1 MRDFKYYF
9 ADDWAAAKKPG
20 SSPASHNQFH
30 KFHEQGLQE
39 VDWEDQRVHTTAAL
53 HLFSIRKPRVRH
65 ELFRMATKEINELNA
80 KLKQMALD
88 AVEEDKK
95 KSDNLLH
102 HYEEVVGQLKQQH
115 LKAIGTVR
123 NLAEKDKKIST
134 LQASCIPYE

>member
-1 MRDFKYYF
+1 
-9 ADDWAAAKKPG
+9 
-20 SSPASHNQFH
+20 
-30 KFHEQGLQE
+30 
-39 VDWEDQRVHTTAAL
+39 
-53 HLFSIRKPRVRH
+53 
-65 ELFRMATKEINELNA
+65 MATKEINELNA

-102 HYEEVVGQLKQQH
+102 HYEEVVGQLKQKH
-115 LKAIGTVR
+115 LKAIATVR